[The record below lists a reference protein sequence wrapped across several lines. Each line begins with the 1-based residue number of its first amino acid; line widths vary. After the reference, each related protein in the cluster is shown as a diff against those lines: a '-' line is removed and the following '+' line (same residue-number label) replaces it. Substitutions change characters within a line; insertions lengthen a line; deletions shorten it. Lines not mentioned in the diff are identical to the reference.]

1 MSGILERIETKLD
14 VLIAKLSTPVEP
26 VKADVTTTTT
36 PVETV
41 ELVEV
46 ITADPYEGVDCDG
59 VVWDKRIHSKAKE
72 PKSVTTGKWKRKKG
86 ITDKLYDDVTA
97 ELQASP
103 EEEVVVAQSN
113 ELAEALATPIPP
125 IAFAPSNEVD
135 EILEFRTP
143 AVPIAPPA
151 PEILAVLP
159 PAAPDYPQP
168 PLKEEVLT
176 IIKYFTS
183 VNKVEPNDITSL
195 MLEVTGHDTISKLD
209 ILLMQELKNALFSW
223 QDDIDTC
230 GQHINEMIAIAEKH
244 GYSAELTAGVDG
256 ILEQYD
262 ADCVGLVH
270 YTAIKDV
277 KEQLEAYLTTW
288 QEL

>member
-14 VLIAKLSTPVEP
+14 VLIAKLSTPATP

-36 PVETV
+36 FAEKA

-46 ITADPYEGVDCDG
+46 VTADPYEGVDVAG

-97 ELQASP
+97 ELAMVYITP
-103 EEEVVVAQSN
+103 PANEVLYSESEPVAPSN
-113 ELAEALATPIPP
+113 ELAEALATPT
-125 IAFAPSNEVD
+125 A
-135 EILEFRTP
+135 
-143 AVPIAPPA
+143 PIAPPA

-176 IIKYFTS
+176 IIKQLTG

-195 MLEVTGHDTISKLD
+195 MLEVTGNDTISKLD

>member
-26 VKADVTTTTT
+26 VIADVAIT

-46 ITADPYEGVDCDG
+46 ITADPYEGVDVDG

-97 ELQASP
+97 ELAMVYITP
-103 EEEVVVAQSN
+103 PANEVLYS
-113 ELAEALATPIPP
+113 ESEPATPI
-125 IAFAPSNEVD
+125 AP
-135 EILEFRTP
+135 
-143 AVPIAPPA
+143 AAPIAPPA

-209 ILLMQELKNALFSW
+209 ILMMQELKNALFAW